1 MEVASRTQQSEME
14 RLKTEMNS
22 LNLENSGLKFRVD
35 SLQAEVNDL
44 NSTHAMHGKYLGDV
58 GQREGEEEEVWS

>member
-1 MEVASRTQQSEME
+1 MDVTNRTLQSEIE
-14 RLKTEMNS
+14 RLKADVSS

-44 NSTHAMHGKYLGDV
+44 NSTHALHGKKG
-58 GQREGEEEEVWS
+58 EGG